1 MTQNEKY
8 NGKRNQQCNAQGKNK
23 KASTSRTTIQRKL
36 IHHDTR
42 DASSETAV
50 EVVVPAATRVGGD
63 CRLVVFCDE
72 GCAEDDD
79 NDVLGS
85 NGVTARGEG

>member
-1 MTQNEKY
+1 MKNTMA
-8 NGKRNQQCNAQGKNK
+8 NAINNAMRKGMNK
-23 KASTSRTTIQRKL
+23 KASTSRTMMQRKL
-36 IHHDTR
+36 IHHGTR

-50 EVVVPAATRVGGD
+50 EVVVPPETGVGGD

-79 NDVLGS
+79 DDDVLGS
-85 NGVTARGEG
+85 NGVTVRGEG